1 MRNTFISLLVLV
13 GCFSCGESE
22 SIDPTINQNQSEDS
36 TITVMDT
43 SEISQPIDENKPTYE
58 YFEDYIAITTRTE
71 LEEVFGDYLTHDTVW
86 YNEGTERR
94 SISKLDHPETGHKL
108 TYFWQEDNPEQ
119 VGDIE
124 VYYHQYDENWEPT
137 GHLELASETGI
148 YLGMPMKELREWNGK
163 PFDFSGFG
171 WDFGGGVLSDDGKLG
186 TIDFSVF
193 LLMGEE
199 VTAEEYDALVG
210 DMIFSSEDEAA
221 QTAPIYINSFHYYAN
236 VDQ

>member
-1 MRNTFISLLVLV
+1 MRTTFLSLFVFI
-13 GCFSCGESE
+13 GFISCGETPSTDE
-22 SIDPTINQNQSEDS
+22 TNDTNNSEDS
-36 TITVMDT
+36 TATLVDSSAMSLVT
-43 SEISQPIDENKPTYE
+43 EEAEPTYE

-71 LEEVFGDYLTHDTVW
+71 LEETFGDYLTHDTVW

-94 SISKLDHPETGHKL
+94 SISKLDHPESGHKL

-124 VYYHQYDENWEPT
+124 VYYHQYDENWEPVDK
-137 GHLELASETGI
+137 LELASESGI
-148 YLGMPMKELREWNGK
+148 YLGMPMDELREWNGK

-193 LLMGEE
+193 LIMGEDA
-199 VTAEEYDALVG
+199 TAEEYDALVG
-210 DMIFSSEDEAA
+210 DMIFSSDDEAA
-221 QTAPIYINSFHYYAN
+221 QSAPIYINSFHYYAN
-236 VDQ
+236 VDE